1 MKKIITALL
10 LVICAGPS
18 LLLYGQQADTVNTQ
32 DYFSLSLEELMNIT
46 ITTASKSEESLKD
59 AAAVVSVISA
69 KDIER
74 YGAKSLSEV
83 LDRATNIY
91 FTSGY
96 MYRNNM
102 VSIRGNV
109 TAIANTNVLIL
120 VDGRPFRESLDNGMN
135 SAIYSAFPLNRV
147 ERIEIIRGPGSVL
160 YGTCALTGIINIIT
174 KKVSETAPVSAS
186 VSYGT
191 FNTKQAQASAARRIG
206 KLHIAGGL
214 NYLDSDGWDFTAY
227 GEPEIALYPDGTS
240 GQAPAQQNTIKMYEE
255 SLGGNLNLSYGDIKL
270 LTNYMLTTQANMGSF
285 PMWLNSTA
293 GTDEALDFST
303 TVNRFLADIGYEKAF
318 TKNWRTTFNITYNG
332 MYREKKIPYLPNI
345 GEDARSDDYLVELTN
360 YIKPLPNM
368 NLIIGGLTNTQTGK
382 AYTYTKITNTE
393 SPLGY
398 DVLNPFDYSII
409 NTTPYQI
416 VKSYNQTWWSIYAQG
431 DYTIGKVVKLIAG
444 AQGNKVTG
452 NDLYIAPRIGSI
464 FYTSASTGI
473 KILYGKAFR
482 SPTQNERLGSN
493 VPEIY
498 PNPDLKPE
506 TIGTFETQ
514 LFYTKPSFE
523 AYLTYY
529 YSKQENIIRQS
540 ISADERIEVSF
551 GPGLTFQVPTY
562 LNGGHLHS
570 QGVEL
575 ETKTLITKALSL
587 TTGFSYQTTIDDMD
601 NRDDLGMPKVML
613 KAGISYALPF
623 GLQLGIYNSYFGKGG
638 STNRDYTVNINPE
651 VTAFNYLSTNVQYK
665 INKNLIAGIYATNV
679 LDEDVYYPEYR
690 NRNINSLPGRGGRA
704 INGNIIFKL

>member
-10 LVICAGPS
+10 LVTCAAPTM
-18 LLLYGQQADTVNTQ
+18 LYGQQADTVDTQ
-32 DYFSLSLEELMNIT
+32 DYFSLSLEELMHIT
-46 ITTASKSEESLKD
+46 ITTASKSAESLKD

-96 MYRNNM
+96 TYRNNM

-109 TAIANTNVLIL
+109 TAIANTNVLVL

-174 KKVSETAPVSAS
+174 KKVSEAAPVSAS
-186 VSYGT
+186 LSYGT
-191 FNTKQAQASAARRIG
+191 FNTKQAQASAAKRIG
-206 KLHIAGGL
+206 KIQIAGGL

-227 GEPEIALYPDGTS
+227 GEPEIALYPDGSS

-270 LTNYMLTTQANMGSF
+270 LTNYMHTTQANMGSF
-285 PMWLNSTA
+285 PMWLNGTA

-318 TKNWRTTFNITYNG
+318 TKNWRTTINATYNS
-332 MYREKKIPYLPNI
+332 MHREKGIPYLPNLR
-345 GEDARSDDYLVELTN
+345 EDARSNDYVLELTN
-360 YIKPLPNM
+360 YIKPLSNM

-382 AYTYTKITNTE
+382 AYTYTKVNNPE

-398 DVLNPFDYSII
+398 DVINPFQSIV
-409 NTTPYQI
+409 NTTPYQT
-416 VKSYNQTWWSIYAQG
+416 VQSYNQTWWSIYAQG

-473 KILYGKAFR
+473 KVLYGKAFR

-514 LFYTKPSFE
+514 FFYTKPSFE

-529 YSKQENIIRQS
+529 NSNQENIIRQS
-540 ISADERIEVSF
+540 VSDDERIEVSF
-551 GPGLTFQVPTY
+551 GPGLTFHVPTY

-575 ETKTLITKALSL
+575 ETKAFITKALAL
-587 TTGFSYQTTIDDMD
+587 HTGFSYQTAIDDAD
-601 NRDDLGMPKVML
+601 NRDDLGMPRVML
-613 KAGISYALPF
+613 KAGLSYTLPF

-638 STNRDYTVNINPE
+638 SIDRDYTVAVNPA
-651 VTAFNYLSTNVQYK
+651 VKAYNYLSANVQYK
-665 INKNLIAGIYATNV
+665 VNKNLVIGIYGTNL
-679 LDEDVYYPEYR
+679 LDEEIYYPEYR
-690 NRNINSLPGRGGRA
+690 ARNINSLPGRAGRA
-704 INGNIIFKL
+704 INGNIIFRL

>member
-10 LVICAGPS
+10 LVLCAEPT
-18 LLLYGQQADTVNTQ
+18 LLLYGQQADTVNTA
-32 DYFSLSLEELMNIT
+32 DYFSLSLEDLMNIT
-46 ITTASKSEESLKD
+46 ITTASKSAESLKD

-96 MYRNNM
+96 TYRNNM

-109 TAIANTNVLIL
+109 TSIANTNVLIL

-135 SAIYSAFPLNRV
+135 SAIYSSFPLSRV

-174 KKVSETAPVSAS
+174 KNVSEASPVSAS

-191 FNTKQAQASAARRIG
+191 FNTRQAQASAAKSIG
-206 KLHIAGGL
+206 KLQIAGGI

-227 GEPEIALYPDGTS
+227 GEPEIILNQDGSASITP
-240 GQAPAQQNTIKMYEE
+240 GKQNTINIYEE
-255 SLGGNLNLSYGDIKL
+255 SLGGNLNLSYGNLKL
-270 LTNYMLTTQANMGSF
+270 LTNYMHTTQANMGGL
-285 PMWLNSTA
+285 PMWLNGTA
-293 GTDEALDFST
+293 GTDKALDFNT
-303 TVNRFLADIGYEKAF
+303 TVNRFLADIGYEKKF
-318 TKNWRTTFNITYNG
+318 SKSWRTTLNVTYNS
-332 MYREKKIPYLPNI
+332 MYREKMFSHLPHL
-345 GEDARSDDYLVELTN
+345 GEGARSNDYLVELTN

-368 NLIIGGLTNTQTGK
+368 NLIIGGLSNTQTGK
-382 AYTYTKITNTE
+382 AYTYSKTTNAE

-398 DVLNPFDYSII
+398 DVVNPFDESIV
-409 NTTPYQI
+409 NTSPYQT
-416 VKSYNQTWWSIYAQG
+416 VRPYNQTWWSIYAQG
-431 DYTIGKVVKLIAG
+431 DYAIGKYIKLIAG
-444 AQGNKVTG
+444 AQANKVTG

-473 KILYGKAFR
+473 KVLYGKAFR

-514 LFYTKPSFE
+514 FFYTKPAFE
-523 AYLTYY
+523 AFLTYY
-529 YSKQENIIRQS
+529 YSTQENIIRQS
-540 ISADERIEVSF
+540 TSDSERIEVSF
-551 GPGLTFQVPTY
+551 DQGLNFLVPTY

-575 ETKTLITKALSL
+575 ETKTFITKVLSL
-587 TTGFSYQTTIDDMD
+587 TTGFSYQTTEDDQG
-601 NRDDLGMPKVML
+601 NKDDFGMPRVML
-613 KAGISYALPF
+613 KAGLSYALPF
-623 GLQLGIYNSYFGKGG
+623 GLQFGIYNSYFGKGG
-638 STNRDYTVNINPE
+638 SVDRDYTLAVNPA
-651 VTAFNYLSTNVQYK
+651 VKAYNYLSTNVQYK
-665 INKNLIAGIYATNV
+665 INKNLIVSIYATNI
-679 LDEDVYYPEYR
+679 LDEEIYYPEYR
-690 NRNINSLPGRGGRA
+690 SRHINSLPGRAGRA
-704 INGNIIFKL
+704 VNGNIVFKL

>member
-10 LVICAGPS
+10 LATCTAPTM
-18 LLLYGQQADTVNTQ
+18 LYSQQADTVNTQ
-32 DYFSLSLEELMNIT
+32 DYFSLSLEDLMNIT
-46 ITTASKSEESLKD
+46 ITTASKSAESLKD

-96 MYRNNM
+96 TYRNNM

-109 TAIANTNVLIL
+109 TAIANTNVLVL

-135 SAIYSAFPLNRV
+135 SAIYSSFPLNRV

-174 KKVSETAPVSAS
+174 KKVSETVPVSAS
-186 VSYGT
+186 ISYGT
-191 FNTKQAQASAARRIG
+191 FNTKQAQASVAKSIG
-206 KLHIAGGL
+206 KLQVAGGI

-227 GEPEIALYPDGTS
+227 GEPEIILNPDGSS
-240 GQAPAQQNTIKMYEE
+240 GLRPAQQNTIKMYEE
-255 SLGGNLNLSYGDIKL
+255 SLGGNLNLSYGNLKL
-270 LTNYMLTTQANMGSF
+270 LTNYMHTTQANMGAF
-285 PMWLNSTA
+285 PMWLNGTA
-293 GTDEALDFST
+293 GSDEALDFNT
-303 TVNRFLADIGYEKAF
+303 TVNRFLADIGYEKQFA
-318 TKNWRTTFNITYNG
+318 KNWRTTFNVTYNS
-332 MYREKKIPYLPNI
+332 MYREKMFPHLKNL
-345 GEDARSDDYLVELTN
+345 GEDARSNDYLAELTN

-382 AYTYTKITNTE
+382 AYTSNKIANAE

-398 DVLNPFDYSII
+398 DVINPFDKTIANPS
-409 NTTPYQI
+409 PYQT

-431 DYTIGKVVKLIAG
+431 DYTG
-444 AQGNKVTG
+444 AQANKVTG

-514 LFYTKPSFE
+514 FFYTKPSFE

-529 YSKQENIIRQS
+529 DSKQDNIIRQS
-540 ISADERIEVSF
+540 INDAERIDVSF
-551 GPGLTFQVPTY
+551 GPGLIFQVPTY
-562 LNGGHLHS
+562 LNGGRLHS

-575 ETKTLITKALSL
+575 ETKTFITKALSL
-587 TTGFSYQTTIDDMD
+587 TTGFSTIDDMD
-601 NRDDLGMPKVML
+601 NRDDLGMPRVML
-613 KAGISYALPF
+613 KAGLSYALPF

-638 STNRDYTVNINPE
+638 SIGRDYTVTVNPP
-651 VTAFNYLSTNVQYK
+651 AKAYNYLSTNVQYK
-665 INKNLIAGIYATNV
+665 INKNLIIGIYATNV
-679 LDEDVYYPEYR
+679 LDEEIYYPEYR
-690 NRNINSLPGRGGRA
+690 NRNINSLPGRAGRA
-704 INGNIIFKL
+704 VNGNIIFKL

>member
-10 LVICAGPS
+10 LATCTAPTM
-18 LLLYGQQADTVNTQ
+18 LYSQQADTVNTQ
-32 DYFSLSLEELMNIT
+32 DYFSLSLEDLMNIT
-46 ITTASKSEESLKD
+46 ITTASKSAESLKD

-96 MYRNNM
+96 TYRNNM

-109 TAIANTNVLIL
+109 TAIANTNVLVL

-135 SAIYSAFPLNRV
+135 SAIYSSFPLNRV

-174 KKVSETAPVSAS
+174 KKVSETVPVSAS
-186 VSYGT
+186 ISYGT
-191 FNTKQAQASAARRIG
+191 FNTKQAQASVAKSIG
-206 KLHIAGGL
+206 KLQVAGGI

-227 GEPEIALYPDGTS
+227 GEPEIILNPDGSS
-240 GQAPAQQNTIKMYEE
+240 GLRPAQQNTIKMYEE
-255 SLGGNLNLSYGDIKL
+255 SLGGNLNLSYGNLKL
-270 LTNYMLTTQANMGSF
+270 LTNYMHTTQANMGAF
-285 PMWLNSTA
+285 PMWLNGTA
-293 GTDEALDFST
+293 GSDEALDFNT
-303 TVNRFLADIGYEKAF
+303 TVNRFLADIGYEKQFA
-318 TKNWRTTFNITYNG
+318 KNWRTTFNVTYNS
-332 MYREKKIPYLPNI
+332 MYREKMFPHLKNL
-345 GEDARSDDYLVELTN
+345 GEDARSNDYLAELTN

-382 AYTYTKITNTE
+382 AYTSNKIANAE

-398 DVLNPFDYSII
+398 DVINPFDKTIANPS
-409 NTTPYQI
+409 PYQT

-431 DYTIGKVVKLIAG
+431 DYTIGKFVKLIAG
-444 AQGNKVTG
+444 AQANKVTG

-473 KILYGKAFR
+473 KVLYGKAFR

-514 LFYTKPSFE
+514 FFYTKPSFE

-529 YSKQENIIRQS
+529 DSKQDNIIRQS
-540 ISADERIEVSF
+540 INDAERIDVSF
-551 GPGLTFQVPTY
+551 GPGLIFQVPTY
-562 LNGGHLHS
+562 LNGGRLHS

-575 ETKTLITKALSL
+575 ETKTFITKALSL

-601 NRDDLGMPKVML
+601 NRDDLGMPRVML
-613 KAGISYALPF
+613 KAGLSYALPF

-638 STNRDYTVNINPE
+638 SIGRDYTVTVNPP
-651 VTAFNYLSTNVQYK
+651 AKAYNYLSTNVQYK
-665 INKNLIAGIYATNV
+665 INKNLIIGIYATNV
-679 LDEDVYYPEYR
+679 LDEEIYYPEYR
-690 NRNINSLPGRGGRA
+690 NRNINSLPGRAGRA
-704 INGNIIFKL
+704 VNGNIIFKL

>member
-10 LVICAGPS
+10 LVICAGPT

-32 DYFSLSLEELMNIT
+32 DYFSLSLEELMDIT

-83 LDRATNIY
+83 IDRATNIY

-109 TAIANTNVLIL
+109 TSIANTNVLIL
-120 VDGRPFRESLDNGMN
+120 VDGRPFRESLDNGIN
-135 SAIYSAFPLNRV
+135 SAIYSAFPLSRV

-174 KKVSETAPVSAS
+174 KNVSEAPPVSAS
-186 VSYGT
+186 ASYGT
-191 FNTKQAQASAARRIG
+191 FNTMQAQVSAAKRFG
-206 KLHIAGGL
+206 KLQIAGGV

-227 GEPEIALYPDGTS
+227 GEPEITLSPDGTS
-240 GQAPAQQNTIKMYEE
+240 GLTPAKQNTIKMYEE
-255 SLGGNLNLSYGDIKL
+255 SLGGNLNLSYGNIKL
-270 LTNYMLTTQANMGSF
+270 LTNYMHTTQANMGSF

-293 GTDEALDFST
+293 GSDKALDFNT
-303 TVNRFLADIGYEKAF
+303 TVNRFLADIGYEKEL
-318 TKNWRTTFNITYNG
+318 TKHWRSTFNVTYNS
-332 MYREKKIPYLPNI
+332 MYREKKIAYLPNI
-345 GEDARSDDYLVELTN
+345 GEDARSNDYLVELTN

-382 AYTYTKITNTE
+382 AYTYTKIANPE

-398 DVLNPFDYSII
+398 DVINPFDRSII
-409 NTTPYQI
+409 NTSPYQT
-416 VKSYNQTWWSIYAQG
+416 VQSYNQTWWSIYAQG
-431 DYTIGKVVKLIAG
+431 DYTIGKFVKIIAG
-444 AQGNKVTG
+444 AQGNKVTE
-452 NDLYIAPRIGSI
+452 NNLYIAPRIGSI

-473 KILYGKAFR
+473 KVLYGKAFR

-498 PNPDLKPE
+498 PNRDLKPE
-506 TIGTFETQ
+506 TIGTFEMQ
-514 LFYTKPSFE
+514 FFYTKPSFE

-529 YSKQENIIRQS
+529 NSTQENIIRQS
-540 ISADERIEVSF
+540 ANDSERTEVSF
-551 GPGLTFQVPTY
+551 GPGLTFKVPTY
-562 LNGGHLHS
+562 MNGGHLHS

-575 ETKTLITKALSL
+575 ETKTFITKALSL
-587 TTGFSYQTTIDDMD
+587 TTGFSYQTTLDDLD
-601 NRDDLGMPKVML
+601 NRDDLGMPRLML
-613 KAGISYALPF
+613 KAGMSYTLPF

-638 STNRDYTVNINPE
+638 SINRDYTLDINPE
-651 VTAFNYLSTNVQYK
+651 VDAFNYLSTNIQYK
-665 INKNLIAGIYATNV
+665 INKNLAVGIYATNV
-679 LDEDVYYPEYR
+679 LNEDVYYPEYR